1 MELPLSQAQFC
12 TFLMLAVSNMLLWE
26 KVSSIPACLA
36 EEGGCWNP
44 IVETFNSAM
53 QRGETL
59 RNLADQ
65 LYTELYHNQFSSEQ
79 FLALNSKL
87 IRRDKTAVR
96 AGTYCHS
103 TLSNSPDGETK
114 HADVETEKYLKMLI
128 NFVGAW
134 ISPLY
139 HLVIEL
145 SAMQDVPETILS
157 KAKDIEENKRELL
170 DDLKWILTKV
180 YPTAEMKEEFPSWE
194 HLSFLKSSNKD
205 SKFLAMFNLSKC
217 IYNETYYIL
226 FYLRTLKCHIT
237 GKDC

>member
-1 MELPLSQAQFC
+1 MELPLSQAQFSG

-65 LYTELYHNQFSSEQ
+65 LYTE
-79 FLALNSKL
+79 LNSKL

-180 YPTAEMKEEFPSWE
+180 RIS
-194 HLSFLKSSNKD
+194 H
-205 SKFLAMFNLSKC
+205 
-217 IYNETYYIL
+217 
-226 FYLRTLKCHIT
+226 
-237 GKDC
+237 